1 MKTIYRALKSTGL
14 VLLALWMVSCEDL
27 LTEDPKG
34 QLAVVNFFNS
44 KGDLDQAL
52 NAMYSILANE
62 MYANNAVGFYAV
74 AGDDITTHPASNKQP
89 IREVDTYNISNNNSW
104 ADELWNKRWRV
115 VKAANFIIDNAGRT
129 PTSQEEI
136 DIAIGQAYYWRAY
149 SYFYFVMTWGKVP
162 MVVKDEIDYN
172 MPLASIP
179 EVYDLIVSDLKK
191 AETMVPVNYTKEP
204 YARNGVNI
212 AVGLLC
218 LMCIWRWPDGH

>member
-1 MKTIYRALKSTGL
+1 
-14 VLLALWMVSCEDL
+14 MVSCEDL

-62 MYANNAVGFYAV
+62 MYANNAVGFDAV

-115 VKAANFIIDNAGRT
+115 VKA
-129 PTSQEEI
+129 
-136 DIAIGQAYYWRAY
+136 
-149 SYFYFVMTWGKVP
+149 
-162 MVVKDEIDYN
+162 
-172 MPLASIP
+172 
-179 EVYDLIVSDLKK
+179 
-191 AETMVPVNYTKEP
+191 
-204 YARNGVNI
+204 
-212 AVGLLC
+212 
-218 LMCIWRWPDGH
+218 